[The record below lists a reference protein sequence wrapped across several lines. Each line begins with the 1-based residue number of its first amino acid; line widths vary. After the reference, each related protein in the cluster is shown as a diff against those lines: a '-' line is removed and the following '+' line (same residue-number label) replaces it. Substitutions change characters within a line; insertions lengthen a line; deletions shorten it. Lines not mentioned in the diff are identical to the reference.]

1 MGVAGASIPISEA
14 DRGQV
19 RARGQIQTNRAEG
32 GIALLISIFILLLIS
47 VVAIALI
54 VASGTESSLAG
65 NYRSATGVY
74 YAALAGLEEARGR
87 LSSQD
92 PNSFKTTWTAFYP
105 APGSTLP
112 IGTVGYV
119 LNPGPSDPPDPRTAY
134 PDTEYDTEFGA
145 GALAAATVHTTLSV
159 WNRTPLTTN
168 LAFSGPLYKWVRIN
182 AVSEISLKLADTH
195 PFDGTQDPTPLYYD
209 GAYLNDTNSGR
220 QVYEITALAVLPNAS
235 GQSSQKLVQYLAAP
249 GPLTLPTFLNS
260 APLAALSL
268 SGSPGNSP
276 IFHAPDTNKVYTVK
290 GNNWDCSGNPAGTPV
305 AAIGLFGDYSGNNYS
320 SDLNGIVGG
329 IPTSV
334 GPTPFVN
341 PQLNYTGLGAAPPT
355 PNPPDVEYLT
365 SYPASEMPPAQVDAI
380 AQNIM
385 QNADAVFV
393 PAGGSSTQTAFLTS
407 LGMSPTNIMTVIA
420 NRNLDISNWSHDGYG
435 LLLVTG
441 TFTYDPDT
449 NWNGIVLVIGQGVVN
464 NSQNGQYSKIN
475 GAMFVAKTRDT
486 SGNLLTGRIGGASVA
501 FLNGM
506 EGYGIQYSSCW
517 IQKAQPVG
525 TYKVLSFHEI
535 AQ

>member
-1 MGVAGASIPISEA
+1 MKRAGTIRLARTEA
-14 DRGQV
+14 
-19 RARGQIQTNRAEG
+19 

-54 VASGTESSLAG
+54 VSSGTETSLAG
-65 NYRSATGVY
+65 NYRSSTGVY
-74 YAALAGLEEARGR
+74 YAALSGIEEARGR
-87 LSSQD
+87 LSAQD

-105 APGSTLP
+105 APGTTLP
-112 IGTVGYV
+112 IGTIGYI
-119 LNPGPSDPPDPRTAY
+119 LNPGPGDPADPRTVY
-134 PDTEYDTEFGA
+134 PDAEYDSEFGA
-145 GALAAATVHTTLSV
+145 GALGTADVKTTLSV

-168 LAFSGPLYKWVRIN
+168 LTFPAPLYKWVRIN
-182 AVSEISLKLADTH
+182 AVSEISLKLADTY
-195 PFDGTQDPTPLYYD
+195 PFLDGTSDPTPLYYD
-209 GAYLNDTNSGR
+209 GAHLNDTNSGR
-220 QVYEITALAVLPNAS
+220 QVFEITALAILPNPS
-235 GQSSQKLVQYLAAP
+235 GQNSQKLLQYLVAP

-268 SGSPGNSP
+268 SGSPGGNSP

-305 AAIGLFGDYSGNNYS
+305 AAIGLFGDYSGNSYS

-334 GPTPFVN
+334 GPTPFVD
-341 PQLNYTGLGAAPPT
+341 PQLNYTGSGAAPPT

-365 SYPASEMPPAQVDAI
+365 SYPTSMMSPAQVDAI
-380 AQNIM
+380 AQNII

-393 PAGGSSTQTAFLTS
+393 PAGSSSTQTAYLTS
-407 LGMSPTNIMTVIA
+407 LAMSPTNIMTVIV
-420 NRNLDISNWSHDGYG
+420 NGNLDISNWSHDGYG

-449 NWNGIVLVIGQGVVN
+449 DWYGIVLVIGQGVVN
-464 NSQNGQYSKIN
+464 NSQNGQYKQIN
-475 GAMFVAKTRDT
+475 GTMLVAKTRDT
-486 SGNLLTGRIGGASVA
+486 SRNLLTGRIGGASVS
-501 FLNGM
+501 FLDGMQGNG
-506 EGYGIQYSSCW
+506 IRYSSCW
-517 IQKAQPVG
+517 VQKAQPVG